1 MKRFLTTILW
11 FCAAYLGFAQTAIGV
26 KINSPASTFTIITPI
41 QSMEGYNVEYFGKTG
56 VVNSGLFLRMPIKT
70 HFASQI
76 ELMYKREAIPYRP
89 EGSDLK
95 LQDRRHIRFDYLEMP
110 FLLQFEGKKWFRGF
124 GQIGL
129 APKVLLLASYSEK
142 QNSEK
147 FNMTQ
152 YFNKILFTF
161 HVGGGVMWEIPKW
174 IFTADARFSTNL
186 TPITDQEHV
195 PHLYFKDAKSYYFA
209 ISIGAGLK
217 LSKNKNQ
224 EPAIQEPVYPSSEE
238 PVYQEVKEEP
248 TPQEVKEEAAPQEVK
263 EAE

>member
-1 MKRFLTTILW
+1 MKRFLIIIIFLSVTT
-11 FCAAYLGFAQTAIGV
+11 FSFAQTAIGV

-56 VVNSGLFLRMPIKT
+56 VVNSGLFLRIPFKT

-129 APKVLLLASYSEK
+129 APKILLLASYSEK

-147 FNMTQ
+147 FNMTK
-152 YFNKILFTF
+152 YFNQASLSF

-174 IFTADARFSTNL
+174 IFTVDARFSTNL
-186 TPITDQEHV
+186 TPLTNQEYI

-217 LSKNKNQ
+217 LSKNKNEQ
-224 EPAIQEPVYPSSEE
+224 PNVQDPVYPSSEE

-248 TPQEVKEEAAPQEVK
+248 APQEVK
-263 EAE
+263 EGE

>member
-11 FCAAYLGFAQTAIGV
+11 LCAAYLGFAQTAIGV

-129 APKVLLLASYSEK
+129 APKILLLASYSEK

-152 YFNKILFTF
+152 YFNQASLSF

-174 IFTADARFSTNL
+174 IFTVDARFSTNL
-186 TPITDQEHV
+186 TPLTNQEYI

-217 LSKNKNQ
+217 LSKNKNEQ
-224 EPAIQEPVYPSSEE
+224 PNVQDPVYPSSEE

-248 TPQEVKEEAAPQEVK
+248 APQEVK
-263 EAE
+263 EGE

>member
-1 MKRFLTTILW
+1 MKRFLIIIIFLSVTT
-11 FCAAYLGFAQTAIGV
+11 FSFAQTAIGV

-129 APKVLLLASYSEK
+129 APKILLLASYSEK

-152 YFNKILFTF
+152 YFNQASLSF
-161 HVGGGVMWEIPKW
+161 HIGGGVMWEIPKW
-174 IFTADARFSTNL
+174 IFTVDARFSTNL
-186 TPITDQEHV
+186 TPLTNQEYI

-217 LSKNKNQ
+217 LSKNKNEQ
-224 EPAIQEPVYPSSEE
+224 PNVQEPVYPSSEE

-248 TPQEVKEEAAPQEVK
+248 APQEVK
-263 EAE
+263 EGE

>member
-129 APKVLLLASYSEK
+129 APKILLLASYSEK

-152 YFNKILFTF
+152 YFNQASLSF

-174 IFTADARFSTNL
+174 IFTVDARFSTNL
-186 TPITDQEHV
+186 TPLTNQEYI

-217 LSKNKNQ
+217 LSKNKNEQ
-224 EPAIQEPVYPSSEE
+224 PNVQDPVYPSSEE

-248 TPQEVKEEAAPQEVK
+248 APQEVK
-263 EAE
+263 EGE

>member
-129 APKVLLLASYSEK
+129 APKILLLASYSEK

-152 YFNKILFTF
+152 YFNQASLSF

-174 IFTADARFSTNL
+174 IFTVDARFSTNL
-186 TPITDQEHV
+186 TPLTNQEYI

-217 LSKNKNQ
+217 LSKNKNEQ
-224 EPAIQEPVYPSSEE
+224 PNVQEPVYPSSEE

-248 TPQEVKEEAAPQEVK
+248 APQEVK
-263 EAE
+263 EGE

>member
-1 MKRFLTTILW
+1 
-11 FCAAYLGFAQTAIGV
+11 
-26 KINSPASTFTIITPI
+26 
-41 QSMEGYNVEYFGKTG
+41 
-56 VVNSGLFLRMPIKT
+56 
-70 HFASQI
+70 
-76 ELMYKREAIPYRP
+76 MYKREAIPYRP

-147 FNMTQ
+147 FNMTK

-174 IFTADARFSTNL
+174 IFTADARFSMNL

-217 LSKNKNQ
+217 LSKNKNE
-224 EPAIQEPVYPSSEE
+224 EPAIQEPVYPSNEE

-248 TPQEVKEEAAPQEVK
+248 TPQEVKEAAPQEVK

>member
-11 FCAAYLGFAQTAIGV
+11 LCAAYLGFAQTAIGV

-129 APKVLLLASYSEK
+129 APKILLLASYSEK

-152 YFNKILFTF
+152 YFNQASLSF

-174 IFTADARFSTNL
+174 IFTVDARFSTNL
-186 TPITDQEHV
+186 TPLTNQEYI

-217 LSKNKNQ
+217 LSKNKNEQ
-224 EPAIQEPVYPSSEE
+224 PNVQEPVYPSSEE

-248 TPQEVKEEAAPQEVK
+248 APQEVK
-263 EAE
+263 EGE